1 MKLFISNY
9 EILWFSHVPE
19 IKKYQGKKIVHIL
32 AKDVY
37 TEQKFES
44 MPKKIRPEK
53 GPFFGAP

>member
-1 MKLFISNY
+1 MVFT
-9 EILWFSHVPE
+9 PQ
-19 IKKYQGKKIVHIL
+19 IKKYQGKKKVYIL